1 MEMLASAR
9 KRLAELSNIAVGA
22 MHASNDAML
31 ENCRLKINELGSL
44 LLEMRTDLS
53 KYANSVL
60 AMAKLSEQV
69 GSDIAI
75 LYQASESRQRSI
87 RRFVES
93 GRMLQRDADKIFRE
107 QFGKDVL
114 GLLDV
119 WIRQI
124 DFLKGRIES
133 ACNFLSRLERKE
145 SRGDPDAGAMRTE
158 FEKAKKNLSVA
169 VHRRVETRFS
179 VFDAI
184 LVALME
190 CQIAFSASNVAAVHD
205 LSSNVENYRKRYPR
219 GTIPEALQ
227 SRRESVNGVASNGA
241 ASTATASPPLSKMA
255 ATTSQQELERKG
267 HVHHH
272 HRHHPRQNDP
282 LSDSEESEDS
292 DDSFESESASD
303 GDEATLHA
311 SSPPQPQQPEPV
323 DLLGGFEAHS
333 HTNDADAPLVFMG
346 NSAPPTMDDLFGSP
360 SINSSDAKQQGP
372 NSNSS
377 SVDVFDPFVENS
389 QKSSSSKTSK
399 QSMKDHGFEMFDPM
413 APTRTS
419 GNDGSSNGRSS
430 SGKEAKA
437 KAKAGSSQVRPP
449 QQKQKQQQQEENVSL
464 RDRIARSQNEG
475 VQFMRDQ
482 ISAQAQLQD
491 DKRAAADGV
500 AAALDQWEFKDG
512 VRRPIRTLLTSMHS
526 VMWKEANFKPIRLGE
541 VVSGS
546 DVKKKYRRALLQVHP
561 DKVRSTDPEICVIA
575 ERIFDA
581 LTLQFNEF
589 NV

>member
-22 MHASNDAML
+22 MHGSNDAIL
-31 ENCRLKINELGSL
+31 ENCRLKMNELGSL

-93 GRMLQRDADKIFRE
+93 GRNLQRDADQIFRE
-107 QFGKDVL
+107 QFGKDVI

-124 DFLKGRIES
+124 DSLKGRIES
-133 ACNFLSRLERKE
+133 ACNFLARLERKE
-145 SRGDPDAGAMRTE
+145 SRGDPDTGVMRTE
-158 FEKAKKNLSVA
+158 FEKAKKSLSIDV
-169 VHRRVETRFS
+169 RRSVETRFS

-184 LVALME
+184 LVCLME
-190 CQIAFSASNVAAVHD
+190 CQIAFSAASVAAVHD
-205 LSSNVENYRKRYPR
+205 LNSNVDNYRKRYPR
-219 GTIPEALQ
+219 GTIPEAL
-227 SRRESVNGVASNGA
+227 RRESVNGAASNGA
-241 ASTATASPPLSKMA
+241 APAASTATKASPLSKVA
-255 ATTSQQELERKG
+255 ATTSRQELERKG
-267 HVHHH
+267 HVP
-272 HRHHPRQNDP
+272 HRHRQHHPRQNDP
-282 LSDSEESEDS
+282 LSDSDESEDS
-292 DDSFESESASD
+292 DDSYESESASD
-303 GDEATLHA
+303 GEEATLQV

-333 HTNDADAPLVFMG
+333 HTNDADAPFVFMDH
-346 NSAPPTMDDLFGSP
+346 SAPPTMDDLFGSP
-360 SINSSDAKQQGP
+360 SINSSDAKQQAP
-372 NSNSS
+372 NSSSS

-399 QSMKDHGFEMFDPM
+399 QSMKDHGFDMFDPM
-413 APTRTS
+413 APTRVSRNDDNSNSDSRIGS
-419 GNDGSSNGRSS
+419 GQ
-430 SGKEAKA
+430 EA
-437 KAKAGSSQVRPP
+437 KAKAGSSKARLPRQR
-449 QQKQKQQQQEENVSL
+449 QQENVTL
-464 RDRIARSQNEG
+464 KDRIARSQNEG

-526 VMWKEANFKPIRLGE
+526 VMWKDANFKPIRLGE
-541 VVSGS
+541 VVSAN